1 MVNVRMTQGM
11 MNRGA
16 QTGLQAGLNRLAKV
30 QEQLTT
36 GRVINRPSDDPTGAT
51 SAMRIRASVVEQQQ
65 YVRNANDGL
74 GWLNQADSTLAS
86 ATDQVRRA
94 YEIALQG
101 VNDGSLGQQARDALA
116 TEIDQIRAGLVST
129 SNAAYLN
136 RPVFGGVTAGAVA
149 YGPDLVDPTKTVY
162 LAASPVPTQGVVR
175 AVADGATV
183 RVDIEGPDVFGAD
196 GDSVFDHLG
205 ALSTALKSG
214 DAAGISAAVSAL
226 QVDRERIT
234 NAQPDIGAR
243 TKRVEQ
249 ARDAASDAEL
259 RLTSSLSEVE
269 NTDLVKASVDLKL
282 QEVAYQA
289 ALSATARVMQPS
301 LLDFLR

>member
-1 MVNVRMTQGM
+1 MSTVRMTQGM
-11 MNRGA
+11 MNRQA

-30 QEQLTT
+30 QEQLST

-51 SAMRIRASVVEQQQ
+51 SAMRLRTSVAEQRQ

-74 GWLNQADSTLAS
+74 GWLDQADSTLTS
-86 ATDQVRRA
+86 VTDQVRRA
-94 YEIALQG
+94 HEIALQG
-101 VNDGSLGQQARDALA
+101 ANDGSLGQQARDALA
-116 TEIDQIRAGLVST
+116 TEVDQIRQGLLST
-129 SNAAYLN
+129 ANATYLD
-136 RPVFGGVTAGAVA
+136 RPVFGGVTAGSVA
-149 YGPDLVDPTKTVY
+149 YAADPVTDVITYQPGAV
-162 LAASPVPTQGVVR
+162 VTDGVVR
-175 AVADGATV
+175 AVADGAAV
-183 RVDIEGPDVFGAD
+183 RVDVPGPSIFGAD
-196 GDSVFDHLG
+196 GSSLFDHLG
-205 ALSTALKSG
+205 ALSVALRAGDSAGITTAVGALK
-214 DAAGISAAVSAL
+214 A
-226 QVDRERIT
+226 DRERVT
-234 NAQPDIGAR
+234 NAQAEIGAR

-282 QEVAYQA
+282 QEVGYQA

>member
-1 MVNVRMTQGM
+1 MSTVRMTQGM
-11 MNRGA
+11 MNRQA
-16 QTGLQAGLNRLAKV
+16 QTGLQAGLNRLATV

-36 GRVINRPSDDPTGAT
+36 GRIINRPSDDPTGAT
-51 SAMRIRASVVEQQQ
+51 SAMRIRASVADQKQ

-74 GWLNQADSTLAS
+74 GWLNQADSTLSSAS
-86 ATDQVRRA
+86 DQLRRA

-101 VNDGSLGQQARDALA
+101 ANNGSMGQQARDALA
-116 TEIDQIRAGLVST
+116 TEVDQIRNGLVST
-129 SNAAYLN
+129 SNATYLN
-136 RPVFGGVTAGAVA
+136 RPVFGGVTAG
-149 YGPDLVDPTKTVY
+149 DLSYAADPVTGVVTY
-162 LAASPVPTQGVVR
+162 QPPPVVSDGVVR
-175 AVADGATV
+175 VVADGATV
-183 RVDIEGPDVFGAD
+183 RVDVEGPAVFGVD
-196 GDSVFDHLG
+196 GDSAFDHLS
-205 ALSTALKSG
+205 ALSTALRAG
-214 DAAGISAAVSAL
+214 DSAGITAAVAAL
-226 QVDRERIT
+226 EGDRERVT
-234 NAQPDIGAR
+234 NAQADIGAR

-249 ARDAASDAEL
+249 ARDAAADADL